1 MTDMT
6 NVIETLN
13 PETVFKFVEDK
24 GTKIATVT
32 FIKVDGSERIC
43 NGLFKPSSHIIGS
56 ERGYKQGQDMR
67 AKGIIPMYDLNK
79 KAWICFYANKVVGVK

>member
-1 MTDMT
+1 MT

-32 FIKVDGSERIC
+32 FIKVDGSERVC
-43 NGLFKPSSHIIGS
+43 NGLFKPSSHIVGS

-67 AKGIIPMYDLNK
+67 AKGIVPMYDLNK
-79 KAWICFYANKVVGVK
+79 KAWICFYVTKVTDIR

>member
-1 MTDMT
+1 MSD
-6 NVIETLN
+6 VIETLN

-32 FIKVDGSERIC
+32 FIKVDGSERVC
-43 NGLFKPSSHIIGS
+43 NGLFKPSSHIVGS

-67 AKGIIPMYDLNK
+67 AKGIIPVYDLHK
-79 KAWICFYANKVVGVK
+79 KAWICFYANKVVDMK

>member
-1 MTDMT
+1 MT

-13 PETVFKFVEDK
+13 PETVYKFVEEK

-32 FIKVDGSERIC
+32 FIKVDGSERVC
-43 NGLFKPSSHIIGS
+43 NGLFKPSSHIVGS

-67 AKGIIPMYDLNK
+67 AKGIVPIYDLNK
-79 KAWICFYANKVVGVK
+79 KAWICFYSNKVVDMK